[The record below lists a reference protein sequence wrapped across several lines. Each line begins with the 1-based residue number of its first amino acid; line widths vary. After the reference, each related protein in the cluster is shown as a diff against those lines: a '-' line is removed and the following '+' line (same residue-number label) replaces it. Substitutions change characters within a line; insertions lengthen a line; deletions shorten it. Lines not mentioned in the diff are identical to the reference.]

1 MMSKV
6 YLYKCKSDNNQDT
19 LLDNINNLFE
29 STDFLSKISKKDKI
43 LIKTNLPKYDS
54 SKLFEEKTFKK
65 ISEIIK
71 QKDYMTTHIDTD
83 TFYHHKKNN
92 EKKYHLN
99 NKTESELNEE
109 NSVDIEVN
117 QNIFK
122 IIHILK
128 EVHESKSIILFSNVK
143 AHAFTGLSGAL
154 TNLGI
159 GCASKKGKIEEHKII
174 QPIISKVRCL
184 TCRDCIKSCPENAIK
199 LESLV
204 TIDYDICTGCNYCVE
219 ICRPNAINLKQFK
232 SKEFTQGIIEYAYGT
247 VLHKKDKSIYVN
259 FLINITP
266 YYNFKGIDNKSIVND
281 IGILIS
287 DDPVAIDK
295 ASYDLINKQ
304 KGNEDSSLITN
315 HEINEDKF
323 KGIWRLVDSQVQFDY
338 AEKLGLGNQV
348 YELIEI

>member
-1 MMSKV
+1 
-6 YLYKCKSDNNQDT
+6 
-19 LLDNINNLFE
+19 
-29 STDFLSKISKKDKI
+29 
-43 LIKTNLPKYDS
+43 
-54 SKLFEEKTFKK
+54 
-65 ISEIIK
+65 
-71 QKDYMTTHIDTD
+71 MTTHIDTN
-83 TFYHHKKNN
+83 TFYHHKNNN
-92 EKKYHLN
+92 EKKYYLN
-99 NKTESELNEE
+99 IKSETQLNEE

-128 EVHESKSIILFSNVK
+128 EVHESDSIILFSNVK

-154 TNLGI
+154 MNLGI
-159 GCASKKGKIEEHKII
+159 GCASREGKIEEHKII

-184 TCRDCIKSCPENAIK
+184 TCKDCIKACPENAIK
-199 LESLV
+199 LENLV
-204 TIDYDICTGCNYCVE
+204 TIDYNICTGCNYCVE
-219 ICRPNAINLKQFK
+219 VCRPNAINLKQFK
-232 SKEFTQGIIEYAYGT
+232 SKEFIQGIIEYAYGST
-247 VLHKKDKSIYVN
+247 INKDKNIYVN

-266 YYNFKGIDNKSIVND
+266 YYNFKFIDNENIVDD

-287 DDPVAIDK
+287 DNPVAIDK

-304 KGNEDSSLITN
+304 KGYEDSSLRTN

-338 AEKLGLGNQV
+338 AEELGLGNQV